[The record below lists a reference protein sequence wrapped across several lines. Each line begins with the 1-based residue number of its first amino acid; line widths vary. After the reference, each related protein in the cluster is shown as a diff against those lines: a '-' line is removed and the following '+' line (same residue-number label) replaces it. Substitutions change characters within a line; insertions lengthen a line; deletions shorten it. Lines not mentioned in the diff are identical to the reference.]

1 LFGGMGLMLLFV
13 LGQAVYLGRYMKA
26 EEIRKS

>member
-1 LFGGMGLMLLFV
+1 LMLVFV

-26 EEIRKS
+26 EEAREP